1 MAVVRVL
8 VVEDEP
14 EVRHL
19 VRLYLEKEGCRVVE
33 AGDGAEGLERFE
45 RSVFDLAVVDVMLPG
60 MDGLELVRRLRTRSH
75 VPIILLT
82 ARGEEASRVA
92 GLEVG
97 ADDYVVKPFSM
108 LELVARVRA
117 QLRRA
122 GEFSEP
128 LDGEGLVMVG
138 GVALDKQA
146 RRCHVG
152 DIAVDLTR
160 REFDLLAVLFDHVD
174 RVIGRDRLLSE
185 VWGTTFLSSK
195 TVDVHIAALRRKL
208 GSAVRITALRGVGY
222 RLER

>member
-1 MAVVRVL
+1 MAVARVL

-128 LDGEGLVMVG
+128 IDGEGLVTVG

-152 DIAVDLTR
+152 DTAVDLTR

>member
-152 DIAVDLTR
+152 DMAVDLTR